1 MERVI
6 EYSDV
11 FSFEFGSTAS
21 LRQDINE
28 LKEELSDKLN
38 LFLDLGFS
46 DAFLFVMSETHN
58 DGEVKVYTKSFGMD
72 IQSNSLPSIQD
83 FMAQVSRMLR
93 DGKGEKEL
101 ELAYHVTTKS
111 LSFFTFNE
119 VFDDY
124 SKCKTFKDYI
134 DQLSSRS
141 LFLADCFVRE
151 ELATHVAFTP
161 NSHYIIKCQNGNSFE
176 CQLLK
181 EELLILPDFDDS
193 DENELDLS
201 SFDEE
206 MLFD

>member
-58 DGEVKVYTKSFGMD
+58 EGEVKVCAKSFGMD
-72 IQSNSLPSIQD
+72 IDMTSLKSIQD
-83 FMAQVSRMLR
+83 FMIQVARLLNDS
-93 DGKGEKEL
+93 KGYEL
-101 ELAYHVTTKS
+101 ELVYHFTTKRLS
-111 LSFFTFNE
+111 LSAFNE
-119 VFDDY
+119 VFDEY
-124 SKCKTFKDYI
+124 SNCKKFKDYI
-134 DQLSSRS
+134 YHMSDRT